1 MRGCLNALTFLV
13 ILAVVV
19 FIVLALIGWIRDGGS
34 STDAAS
40 DQAGRAVGLPVAARV
55 LEVF

>member
-1 MRGCLNALTFLV
+1 MKGCMNALTFVV

-19 FIVLALIGWIRDGGS
+19 FIVLAVIGWVRDGDGS
-34 STDAAS
+34 ADRAN

>member
-13 ILAVVV
+13 ILAAVV
-19 FIVLALIGWIRDGGS
+19 FIVLAVIGWVRDGGGS
-34 STDAAS
+34 AEGTN